1 MRIGIIGGI
10 ERGQQNYERLAAEWG
25 HEVELHGGHMHGRGG
40 RSLDAIVQ
48 RSDIVVIVIDVNS
61 HMAVQSAKLAARK
74 YGRRTHI
81 ARNFGIARFSSL
93 LATIAAEEQAA
104 HAAGA

>member
-1 MRIGIIGGI
+1 MRIGIIGGV

-25 HEVELHGGHMHGRGG
+25 HEVELHGGHMNGRGG

-48 RSDIVVIVIDVNS
+48 RADLVVIVIDVNS
-61 HMAVQSAKLAARK
+61 HMAVQAAKIAARK

-93 LATIAAEEQAA
+93 LESLAAEAGQAA
-104 HAAGA
+104 AAGA